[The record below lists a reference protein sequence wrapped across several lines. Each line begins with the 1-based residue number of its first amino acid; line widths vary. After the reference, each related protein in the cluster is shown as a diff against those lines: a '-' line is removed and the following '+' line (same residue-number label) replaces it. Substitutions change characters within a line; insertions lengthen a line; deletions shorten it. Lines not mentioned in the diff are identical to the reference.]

1 MPQRRRQPQNN
12 SAAAVRMA
20 RHARVQ
26 PLRPCPETPWSVCH
40 SCRSSRIHALLCHDI
55 RSQGFMPS
63 VIPAHYGNPFV
74 GAVRRPGSCVASAM
88 TSHLR
93 TPSVSSVRRRPALVE
108 IFAGVGRPELAF
120 APPPLTKRPLLR
132 QRSCAEP
139 KQLLE
144 PAHMRR
150 AMLSLVF
157 FLFIDWT
164 CRQGRRPSPPAWR
177 RQQVPQGR
185 ACCGWQDDALYHSC
199 RALPRQAG
207 ALVENCCP
215 EDPSFS
221 CAQTGRTNAGG
232 GNESEWAHNVRRVIN
247 ITHVLVW
254 LLAVI
259 AVTVGL
265 SVLSVVF
272 SILACVVNTNP
283 DIGSN
288 WCVAGRRAVHAN
300 MYARARV

>member
-157 FLFIDWT
+157 FCLSI
-164 CRQGRRPSPPAWR
+164 GLA
-177 RQQVPQGR
+177 GR
-185 ACCGWQDDALYHSC
+185 A
-199 RALPRQAG
+199 
-207 ALVENCCP
+207 
-215 EDPSFS
+215 
-221 CAQTGRTNAGG
+221 
-232 GNESEWAHNVRRVIN
+232 
-247 ITHVLVW
+247 
-254 LLAVI
+254 
-259 AVTVGL
+259 
-265 SVLSVVF
+265 
-272 SILACVVNTNP
+272 
-283 DIGSN
+283 
-288 WCVAGRRAVHAN
+288 AGRRRRHGVDNRYRKGAPAVGGRTMRYTTPAVPSRGRLVRWSRIAALRTQASAAHKQAGQTQEGAMKAN
-300 MYARARV
+300 GHTT

>member
-157 FLFIDWT
+157 FFVYLLD
-164 CRQGRRPSPPAWR
+164 
-177 RQQVPQGR
+177 
-185 ACCGWQDDALYHSC
+185 L
-199 RALPRQAG
+199 QAG
-207 ALVENCCP
+207 PQAVAAGMA
-215 EDPSFS
+215 ST
-221 CAQTGRTNAGG
+221 TGTARA
-232 GNESEWAHNVRRVIN
+232 R
-247 ITHVLVW
+247 
-254 LLAVI
+254 LL
-259 AVTVGL
+259 
-265 SVLSVVF
+265 
-272 SILACVVNTNP
+272 
-283 DIGSN
+283 
-288 WCVAGRRAVHAN
+288 WVAGRCAIPLLPCPPAAGWCVGRELLP
-300 MYARARV
+300 